1 MKLTLKKSIGLAVA
15 ASILLCELL
24 AVAWAADTNLSGQTA
39 GTLLSSPTVTNGNPL
54 LLQIDT
60 RKFIPP
66 IASMKIVFQQRDFSI
81 YPHPV
86 NPDGYR
92 FGLIGIPFRSVPG
105 PAELT
110 LKWTNATGDHSKTIA
125 FEIIAG
131 KYRTDV
137 LKVDPA
143 RVNPSKKN
151 IKRTKKEARKVKQTY
166 TDGSLAGLWEGAF
179 QLPMASEITS
189 PFGNKR
195 LFNGQLKSYHN
206 GVDFRARI
214 GTPVSAANSGVV
226 KTAEN
231 LFYSGNVVII
241 DHGNMIFTIYAHLSK
256 IEVNVG
262 QQIEKGQQIGLT
274 GDSGRVSGPHLHWGV
289 KINGVAVNP
298 MQFIKVMA
306 SLIREQE

>member
-1 MKLTLKKSIGLAVA
+1 MKLALKKNICLAAA

-24 AVAWAADTNLSGQTA
+24 AVAWAADTNISGQTT
-39 GTLLSSPTVTNGNPL
+39 GMLLSSQKITNGNPL

-60 RKFIPP
+60 RKLNPP
-66 IASMKIVFQQRDFSI
+66 ITAMKIIFQQRDFPV

-86 NPDGYR
+86 NPEDYH

-110 LKWTNATGDHSKTIA
+110 LKWTNATGDHSKAIA
-125 FEIIAG
+125 FEIVAG

-151 IKRTKKEARKVKQTY
+151 IKRARKEARRVKQTY
-166 TDGSLAGLWEGAF
+166 ADSSLTGLWQGAF
-179 QLPMASEITS
+179 QLPMESEITS

-226 KTAEN
+226 KTAGD

-274 GDSGRVSGPHLHWGV
+274 GASGRVSGPHLHWGV
-289 KINGVAVNP
+289 KVNGAAVNP

>member
-1 MKLTLKKSIGLAVA
+1 MKLVLKKSIGLAA
-15 ASILLCELL
+15 TASILLCELL
-24 AVAWAADTNLSGQTA
+24 AVAWAADTHLADQTT
-39 GTLLSSPTVTNGNPL
+39 GTLLSTPKVTNGNSL

-60 RKFIPP
+60 RKLNPP
-66 IASMKIVFQQRDFSI
+66 LTDMRIVFQHRDFPV

-86 NPDGYR
+86 NPTAYR
-92 FGLIGIPFRSVPG
+92 FGLIGIPYRKTPG

-110 LKWTNATGDHSKTIA
+110 LKWTNATGKHFRTIA
-125 FEIIAG
+125 FEIITG

-137 LKVDPA
+137 LKVDSA

-151 IKRTKKEARKVKQTY
+151 IKRAKKEARRVKKTY
-166 TDGSLAGLWEGAF
+166 ADGSIAGLWNGNF

-206 GVDFRARI
+206 GVDFRAPI
-214 GTPVSAANSGVV
+214 GTPVFAANSGVV
-226 KTAEN
+226 QMTEN

-241 DHGNMIFTIYAHLSK
+241 DHGNKIFTIYAHLSNM
-256 IEVNVG
+256 EVNAG
-262 QQIEKGQQIGLT
+262 QQIKKGQQLGLT
-274 GDSGRVSGPHLHWGV
+274 GATGRVSGPHLHWGV
-289 KINGVAVNP
+289 KVNGAAVNP
-298 MQFIKVMA
+298 IQLIEVMA

>member
-1 MKLTLKKSIGLAVA
+1 MKPVLKKSIGLAAA

-24 AVAWAADTNLSGQTA
+24 AVAWAADTHLADQTT
-39 GTLLSSPTVTNGNPL
+39 GTLLSTPKVTNGNSL

-60 RKFIPP
+60 RKLNPP
-66 IASMKIVFQQRDFSI
+66 LTDMRIVFQHRDFPV

-86 NPDGYR
+86 NPTAYR
-92 FGLIGIPFRSVPG
+92 FGLIGIAYRKAPG
-105 PAELT
+105 PVKLT
-110 LKWTNATGDHSKTIA
+110 LKWTNATGDHSKAIP
-125 FEIIAG
+125 FEIVAG

-137 LKVDPA
+137 LKVDSA
-143 RVNPSKKN
+143 RVNPNKKN
-151 IKRTKKEARKVKQTY
+151 IKRAQKEARNVRQIY
-166 TDGSLAGLWEGAF
+166 AEGSLAGLWDGDF
-179 QLPMASEITS
+179 QLPMVSAITS

-206 GVDFRARI
+206 GVDFRAPI
-214 GTPVSAANSGVV
+214 GTPVFAANSGVV

-262 QQIEKGQQIGLT
+262 QQTEKGQQIGLT
-274 GDSGRVSGPHLHWGV
+274 GASGRVSGPHLHWGV
-289 KINGVAVNP
+289 KVNGVAVNP